1 MPSDTWGGANFGP
14 RGIIRT
20 NLVEIHKVVLHTKY
34 QGSEAV
40 RFQTRRFYHAFSFIS
55 LRKTYDPHRQGKFSP
70 QGDNLIKLGRGP
82 LGDATYQIPRL

>member
-1 MPSDTWGGANFGP
+1 MCLVTPGGANIGP

-40 RFQTRRFYHAFSFIS
+40 RFQTRTLYHAFSYIS
-55 LRKTYDPHRQGKFSP
+55 LRKTYAP
-70 QGDNLIKLGRGP
+70 IGRENFR
-82 LGDATYQIPRL
+82 PREII